1 MLYRTATF
9 LLAALAGAVVPA
21 IADPDAEP
29 FADEPAAVTFHEL
42 TADESSGI
50 DYRRVPS
57 ATNAIFERI
66 KAEPLYTSSLVVATP
81 EKPRGSPGVALLDF
95 DGDGD
100 LDLYA
105 TNGPGAANSLYAN
118 RLEETGTLRFED
130 VAEAA
135 GVAATDQD
143 STGVCFGDLDNDGD
157 PDLVVLGR
165 SEPNRLFENRGDG
178 TFRDVT
184 AQSGPSETES
194 GAGESESGLGGSEL
208 GHTHCSVGDV
218 DGDGL
223 LDVAVANSYDWSRRT
238 ATLVEPWKHNHPNQL
253 FVNQGDLR
261 FRDVSRSSGIRNL
274 NGFRP
279 PRDGVATITWALAL
293 VDYDQDGDVDLL
305 QADDQGAIPQE
316 EASRGLIQVLNND
329 GTGRFTAVTDRAGT
343 DLPGTSWMGFAFA
356 DFDCDGHMDFFATN
370 MGDYVFSAVHIPFDR
385 GELSSRPF
393 LGTPEGGF
401 EDAGPGPLRATPFGW
416 SVVAPDL
423 DNDGD
428 PDVVFWGS
436 LDGSLHTIN
445 ADNPGAVL
453 LNPECSAR
461 FEADLD
467 ALPVDHARR
476 NVHGGATGDLNRD
489 GFPDLV
495 TASAFRI
502 PDDIPLKPYPVEH
515 DSPFDATARYV
526 EVFAPAGGDT
536 YVWNGL
542 QFPNGRLVVEI
553 NDGNDNGWIEVRTLG
568 TAGLLPGGRVN
579 RDGIGAVI
587 RVTPEGGP
595 TSLRPVTGGSGFA
608 SQNALAQLFGMG
620 RARTATVE
628 VLWPG
633 GTVDRLDDV
642 RAGERVVFPEIP
654 CGTSLN
660 RETYRE
666 CVARALKKL
675 RDQGLLSRSL
685 SDRFLASALRA
696 WRESERPRASDS
708 RKEAPR

>member
-1 MLYRTATF
+1 MFDRTATILIAAF
-9 LLAALAGAVVPA
+9 PFALAGVGVGAGVPA
-21 IADPDAEP
+21 AADDGAR
-29 FADEPAAVTFHEL
+29 VTFHDL

-57 ATNAIFERI
+57 ATNAVFERI
-66 KAEPLYTSSLVVATP
+66 KTEPLYTMPLVVATP
-81 EKPRGSPGVALLDF
+81 EKPRGSPGVALLDY

-100 LDLYA
+100 LDIYV

-118 RLEETGTLRFED
+118 RLEESRALRFED
-130 VAEAA
+130 VAKAA

-178 TFRDVT
+178 TFRDAT
-184 AQSGPSETES
+184 AK
-194 GAGESESGLGGSEL
+194 SGLGESGSGEKDW
-208 GHTHCSVGDV
+208 GHTDCSVGDV

-238 ATLVEPWKHNHPNQL
+238 ATLVEPWEHNHPNQL
-253 FVNQGDLR
+253 LVNVGGLR
-261 FRDVSRSSGIRNL
+261 FRDASVSSGIRDL
-274 NGFRP
+274 DGFRP
-279 PRDGVATITWALAL
+279 PRDGAATITWALAL
-293 VDYDQDGDVDLL
+293 VDYDQDGDLDLL
-305 QADDQGAIPQE
+305 HADDQGGLPPAE
-316 EASRGLIQVLNND
+316 VSRGLIQVLNND

-343 DLPGTSWMGFAFA
+343 DLPGTSWMGLAFA
-356 DFDCDGHMDFFATN
+356 DFDCDGRMDFFATN
-370 MGDYVFSAVHIPFDR
+370 MGDYVFSVVHIPFTR
-385 GELSSRPF
+385 GQLSSRAF
-393 LGTPEGGF
+393 LGTSEGGF

-436 LDGSLHTIN
+436 LDGTLHTIN

-453 LNPECSAR
+453 LNPGCSAR

-467 ALPVDHARR
+467 ALAVDHARR
-476 NVHGGATGDLNRD
+476 NVHGGAAGDLNRD

-495 TASAFRI
+495 TASAFSI
-502 PDDIPLKPYPVEH
+502 PKEVPLKPYPVDY

-526 EVFAPAGGDT
+526 EVFAPAGGDA

-542 QFPNGRLVVEI
+542 QFPDGRLAVEI

-568 TAGLLPGGRVN
+568 TVGLVPDGRVN

-587 RVTPEGGP
+587 RVTPDGGR
-595 TSLRPVTGGSGFA
+595 TTLRPVTGGSGFA
-608 SQNALAQLFGMG
+608 SQNDLAQLFGLG
-620 RARTATVE
+620 RAQTATVE

-633 GTVDRLDDV
+633 GTVHRLHDV
-642 RAGERVVFPEIP
+642 EPGERIVFPEIP
-654 CGTSLN
+654 CDPRDPSLA
-660 RETYRE
+660 RRKYRS
-666 CVARALKKL
+666 CVAGALEAL
-675 RDQGLLSRSL
+675 RDRGLLSRSL
-685 SDRFLASALRA
+685 AARFLASALRA
-696 WRESERPRASDS
+696 RTNSEPGREASPR
-708 RKEAPR
+708 